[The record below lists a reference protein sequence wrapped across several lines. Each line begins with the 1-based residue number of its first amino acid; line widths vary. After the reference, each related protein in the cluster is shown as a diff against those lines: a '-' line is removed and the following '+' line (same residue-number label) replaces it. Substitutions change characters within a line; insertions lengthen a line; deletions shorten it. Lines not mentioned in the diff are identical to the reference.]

1 MIHLK
6 IQHLLPAFA
15 ALVSFGFMN
24 APTTSEAATSAP
36 AFGVD
41 ADLTWEAVLGDSV
54 ELQDPQAQS
63 PTKKVVT
70 DEDNLL
76 FNSLGMGSTSTSWP
90 GLGTV
95 AGLSVGS
102 TGGTGGSASLTGG
115 PTSAPAPIATP
126 LPNNN
131 RNYPRSGV
139 VPPAPLRDIS
149 QFLP

>member
-15 ALVSFGFMN
+15 ALVSLGFVN
-24 APTTSEAATSAP
+24 APTTTAAAASVP

-41 ADLTWEAVLGDSV
+41 AELTWEAVLGDSV

-63 PTKKVVT
+63 PTKKVAS

-76 FNSLGMGSTSTSWP
+76 FNSLGMSSSSTSWP

-95 AGLSVGS
+95 SGLSVGS
-102 TGGTGGSASLTGG
+102 GGSTGGTSSLTGG

-131 RNYPRSGV
+131 RNYPRSGL
-139 VPPAPLRDIS
+139 VPPAPVRDIS
-149 QFLP
+149 VFLP